1 MLKATIVVLTL
12 SGALAVGAQAAPARG
27 VPQQTCIGEG
37 IVRTAARDV
46 APGDCC
52 SGRMRCS
59 QFLSTMIVV
68 RPGRLRRT

>member
-12 SGALAVGAQAAPARG
+12 SGALGAQAAAARG
-27 VPQQTCIGEG
+27 VPQQTCTEG
-37 IVRTAARDV
+37 GILRTAAHDA

-59 QFLSTMIVV
+59 QFLSTTIVV
-68 RPGRLRRT
+68 RPGRLQRT